1 VLAET
6 YTPNKGPWV
15 ELQPPTSKRWEFGD
29 RVGSLVHRINPNYLS
44 YWNPD
49 VAGRGFLFG
58 ALMYVAACW
67 FLGLGWIL
75 VPLLWTTEPPQ
86 NVPYL
91 LRIALPVIVTALG
104 PLALVGGLLA
114 ARLRLPPP
122 TYFNRRLQQVMC
134 YQKIPGRKGEWL
146 VWDWASITPA
156 IRQAHVYST
165 AGRSTMYVLVL
176 MQLEKG
182 TNKILRSFGAYS
194 SAATMQPVEAAWE
207 YMRRYMNEPPE
218 NVPAAYIPPFE
229 FDPKTWAV
237 RLQIESMQVGMNPDG
252 SFRSVFASLFMPVVG
267 TLVYP
272 AMWATLWIEKTA
284 PKVPLPPEIE
294 AQNRWD
300 DSQPNPYKIEYAYSG
315 PNAEYP
321 VAQVYERIKLRHRVM
336 TVLGFGFYA
345 VLLATM
351 LFYGWAGAQGQ

>member
-6 YTPNKGPWV
+6 YTPNKGAWV

-49 VAGRGFLFG
+49 VAGRGFLFF
-58 ALMYVAACW
+58 
-67 FLGLGWIL
+67 FLGFTVVLWVSLWLWFTPKIL
-75 VPLLWTTEPPQ
+75 FSPIPD
-86 NVPYL
+86 NVPTAIYL
-91 LRIALPVIVTALG
+91 VANFGLVAIGPGGILG
-104 PLALVGGLLA
+104 CWLCRKRP
-114 ARLRLPPP
+114 LPPP
-122 TYFNRRLQQVMC
+122 TYFNRRLQQVMQ

-146 VWDWASITPA
+146 IWNWASITPA
-156 IRQAHVYST
+156 IRQAHIYST

-272 AMWATLWIEKTA
+272 AMWATLWIERTA
-284 PKVPLPPEIE
+284 PRVSLPAEIE

-345 VLLATM
+345 ALLAMM

>member
-1 VLAET
+1 VLHET
-6 YTPNKGPWV
+6 YTPNKGAWV
-15 ELQPPTSKRWEFGD
+15 ELPPPKSKRWDFGD
-29 RVGSLVHRINPNYLS
+29 RVGSLVHRINPNHMS

-49 VAGRGFLFG
+49 VAGRGFLFF
-58 ALMYVAACW
+58 
-67 FLGLGWIL
+67 FLGFGVVANGFLFVVTTLDRGNLKPPDDVLLPLFLGCFWL
-75 VPLLWTTEPPQ
+75 VITFS
-86 NVPYL
+86 V
-91 LRIALPVIVTALG
+91 ALS
-104 PLALVGGLLA
+104 
-114 ARLRLPPP
+114 ARKPLPPP
-122 TYFNRRLQQVMC
+122 TYFNRRLQQVMQ

-156 IRQAHVYST
+156 IRQAHIYST

-284 PKVPLPPEIE
+284 PKVPLPAEIE

-300 DSQPNPYKIEYAYSG
+300 ESQPNPYKIEYAYSG
-315 PNAEYP
+315 ADAEYP

-345 VLLATM
+345 ALLSMM